1 MTTMRRSNTILGLI
15 VGTMAVVA
23 LSASALHAAP
33 PATTKPVDATRNKR
47 NVIFDHT
54 GVFVN
59 DATAFPPDVY
69 AAKLKMARVAWVA
82 LQIDNG
88 GKTRD
93 DNAAAIDNGWMRRWR
108 AAGFKVGFW
117 GCPRGV
123 GKHESQEAV
132 DQGTPNVKA
141 DAQLGVSLAAKFKAD
156 LYIADVEDSYQ
167 SYKPTD
173 PAPALNR
180 VYVEAYKSA
189 AAAAGVSDMPR
200 ALSSEGRI
208 ALDMKPWIDEGWDAL
223 PQAYWNSYA
232 VYQPSL
238 CVDFYS
244 QTGWPIGRI
253 HPTIGTF
260 TGEGENRHVTLED
273 YEKDLRT
280 RPTTGF
286 SYYLPEAY
294 LKATDKTSDAGYRQ
308 LAKMGQK

>member
-1 MTTMRRSNTILGLI
+1 MRRSNALLAVTIATI
-15 VGTMAVVA
+15 VVLLVSVA
-23 LSASALHAAP
+23 PLHAATP
-33 PATTKPVDATRNKR
+33 PTTKTADATRNKR
-47 NVIFDHT
+47 NILFDNT

-59 DATAFPPDVY
+59 DATAFPPHIY
-69 AAKLKMARVAWVA
+69 ASKLKIAHVAWVA

-88 GKTRD
+88 GKSRD
-93 DNAAAIDNGWMRRWR
+93 DNVAAINNGWLRRWR

-123 GKHESQEAV
+123 GEHNKLEAV
-132 DQGTPNVKA
+132 ELATPNVKA
-141 DAQLGVSLAAKFKAD
+141 DARLGVSLAAKFHAD
-156 LYIADVEDSYQ
+156 LYIADIEDQYQ
-167 SYKPTD
+167 GYKPTD
-173 PAPALNR
+173 PTPALNR
-180 VYVEAYKSA
+180 VYVEAYKA
-189 AAAAGVSDMPR
+189 AASAAGVAEMPR

-208 ALDMKPWIDEGWDAL
+208 ALDMKPWIDAGWDAL

-244 QTGWPIGRI
+244 QAGWPIGRI

-294 LKATDKTSDAGYRQ
+294 LKATDKASDAGYRQ
-308 LAKMGQK
+308 LAKMAQK